1 MSVYYHQSLKL
12 YQTEWKEAFS
22 MYDKKGNSTVSSDN
36 LGDLLRGLGQ
46 NPTQAEVRELIKSLG
61 GSDKHGK
68 DILSVYGMGISDF
81 Y

>member
-1 MSVYYHQSLKL
+1 MLQLTNAHRI
-12 YQTEWKEAFS
+12 EWKEAFS

-61 GSDKHGK
+61 GSDKHGRK
-68 DILSVYGMGISDF
+68 Q
-81 Y
+81 

>member
-1 MSVYYHQSLKL
+1 
-12 YQTEWKEAFS
+12 

-46 NPTQAEVRELIKSLG
+46 NPTQAEVRELIRSLG

-68 DILSVYGMGISDF
+68 DPILARSLCLVHMADSNTS
-81 Y
+81 

>member
-1 MSVYYHQSLKL
+1 
-12 YQTEWKEAFS
+12 

-68 DILSVYGMGISDF
+68 SHLNYQRVF
-81 Y
+81 YLPRAIELTYHPHGRR